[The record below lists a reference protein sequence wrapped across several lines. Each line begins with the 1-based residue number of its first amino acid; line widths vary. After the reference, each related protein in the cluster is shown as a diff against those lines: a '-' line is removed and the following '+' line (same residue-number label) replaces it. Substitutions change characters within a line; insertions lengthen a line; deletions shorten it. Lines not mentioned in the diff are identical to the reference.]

1 MKNPTR
7 GELLDIIQVTWKLKE
22 GSRLFLK
29 DVVCFGVPWT
39 AWCQGFYSC
48 DSFGF
53 MRSGRCWKS
62 CNKRTRFGA
71 GCFPRLPWSFSTFG
85 RIFSQAPKKSSGNS
99 HPRPKPAQVP
109 LPGNSVFFF
118 GLGGKQ
124 PGWPWKITRMFF
136 FQRDNFLIFFFW
148 GGVGKQNRS
157 KGFFGENDGISIFVV
172 GRDFGSCRFCFKSLE
187 GMMQYSRK
195 MRTGCCWKFCHVL
208 FWSLDPS
215 TSRRQLK
222 GGELSFSIPGSFL
235 KDQQIAFE
243 KVVGKK
249 SVRWYHNWP

>member
-136 FQRDNFLIFFFW
+136 FQRDNFLIFFF
-148 GGVGKQNRS
+148 GGGGLESRIDPKVFLVKMMEFPSLWLVGILGHVVFVLKVW
-157 KGFFGENDGISIFVV
+157 KGWCSIQEKCA
-172 GRDFGSCRFCFKSLE
+172 RD
-187 GMMQYSRK
+187 
-195 MRTGCCWKFCHVL
+195 VA
-208 FWSLDPS
+208 
-215 TSRRQLK
+215 
-222 GGELSFSIPGSFL
+222 GSFATFFFDHLIHQHPEDNWKVESCLFQSPEVFWRINRLPL
-235 KDQQIAFE
+235 K
-243 KVVGKK
+243 
-249 SVRWYHNWP
+249 R

>member
-29 DVVCFGVPWT
+29 DVFCFGVPWT

-136 FQRDNFLIFFFW
+136 FPKGQFSDIFFLG

-172 GRDFGSCRFCFKSLE
+172 GRDFGSCRFCFKSLGRDDAVFKKNAH
-187 GMMQYSRK
+187 GMLLE
-195 MRTGCCWKFCHVL
+195 VL
-208 FWSLDPS
+208 P
-215 TSRRQLK
+215 R
-222 GGELSFSIPGSFL
+222 SFL
-235 KDQQIAFE
+235 ITWSINIQKTTE
-243 KVVGKK
+243 
-249 SVRWYHNWP
+249 RWRAVFFNPRKFSEGSTDCLWKGSWEEECPLIS